1 MEMSNRQELKFLIST
16 YDFLSL
22 QKKLDKILK
31 RDTHSI
37 NDFYRISSLYFDDIF
52 NSAYHQKIDGYNQ
65 RSKFRIRY
73 YDNNKKFFKLE
84 KKMKFDNITH
94 KESVTLSKIEVE
106 EILNNQYDVIEQRPE
121 EIIKE
126 LLFKL
131 KGGLFK
137 PKVIVEYLR
146 LAYTYPIGN
155 TRITFDKYVKGTF
168 NKPDLFASN
177 NLFFETIDSNFV
189 VMEVKF
195 NGQIPL
201 FIKGLIQ
208 TSNVSQE
215 SVSKYVLSRK
225 EIQI

>member
-1 MEMSNRQELKFLIST
+1 MEMSKRQELKFLISN
-16 YDFLSL
+16 YEFLSL

-31 RDTHSI
+31 RDEHSI
-37 NDFYRISSLYFDDIF
+37 DDFYRISSLYFDDIF
-52 NSAYHQKIDGYNQ
+52 NTAYHDKIDGYEH

-73 YDNNKKFFKLE
+73 YDNNKNFFKLE
-84 KKMKFDNITH
+84 KKMKFENITH
-94 KESVTLSKIEVE
+94 KESIILSKLEVE
-106 EILNNQYDVIEQRPE
+106 EILHNKYDVIEQRPE

-137 PKVIVEYLR
+137 PKVIVEYFR
-146 LAYTYPIGN
+146 LAYTYPVGN

-168 NKPDLFASN
+168 NKPNLFASN
-177 NLFFETIDSNFV
+177 NLFYETIDSNFV

-208 TSNVSQE
+208 MSNVSQE

-225 EIQI
+225 ESQI